1 MKAFFIFIFSLIFA
15 ANCNYGQNK
24 FGFDRHDSIIVK
36 VVNDTLKMAWD
47 GGLNYVQVSDID
59 FDYDGDNDLFV
70 FDRSNDQVLL
80 FENKLTGATRNYLK
94 VSNAHLLFPTG
105 IKNRT
110 ALVDFNGDGNND
122 LFTYAPGGVRVYKNT
137 GNISTGLTW
146 VLYKNFLY
154 TEYPGLTTFLY
165 VSSSDIP
172 AYIDVDN
179 DGDLDVLTFSQSG
192 DRVEYHQNQS
202 QELYASNDS
211 LKFVLKNECWGKFR
225 EGAFD
230 NSVTLNDN
238 TVPCINGSVANP
250 LKKIEHPSNGSFEE
264 KMHSGSTLLA
274 LDMDNSGVLDLVLGD
289 VSATNMV
296 LLMNGGTAPNTNSQM
311 ISQDPNFPSNSIPV
325 NMDVFPAAF
334 HVDVNFD
341 GKRDLIVGANAKG
354 ISKDEKSVFYYQNT
368 GSELLPV
375 FTQKT
380 NAFLQEEMIEHGN
393 GSMPSF
399 FDFDGDGLT
408 DMLVANNYRYK
419 PTQLKETALS
429 LYKNTGTL
437 TTPAFTFVTNNY
449 LNLMSAGYGF
459 RMAPAFGDIDGDGDQ
474 DMLMGTQAGTV
485 HLFNNSGGAGAP
497 VNFSAA
503 PLLNITD
510 ASSTV
515 ITTNS
520 FASPQLFDLDKDGK
534 LDLIL
539 GHKSGE
545 LSYYKNTGTLA
556 SYQFTLQNN
565 LLGSIDISP
574 LTPEGYAF
582 PHFFRLLDTTYLF
595 LNSET
600 GTLLFYDSID
610 NHIGSGDIFHLRA
623 NNFLNISVGSQACF
637 TTNDLDNDGKLDL
650 FMGQD
655 LGGVSHYEVNPN
667 SSAQLLPQQ
676 ELNFALYPNPSS
688 GIITLQLDND
698 EINCTL
704 KIYSSEG
711 KLLQTDILEKS
722 KTELNLQHLAKGMYI
737 FELES
742 KTGRALKRILKE

>member
-1 MKAFFIFIFSLIFA
+1 MKVTSLIILSLIFTI
-15 ANCNYGQNK
+15 NSHYSQNK
-24 FGFDRHDSIIVK
+24 FGFERNDSIIVK
-36 VVNDTLKMAWD
+36 IVNDTLKMAWD
-47 GGLNYVQVSDID
+47 GGLNYVQFSDID
-59 FDYDGDNDLFV
+59 YDYDGDKDLFV

-80 FENKLTGATRNYLK
+80 FENKLTGTTRSYLK
-94 VSNAHLLFPTG
+94 VTNAHLLFPTG
-105 IKNRT
+105 IRNRT
-110 ALVDFNGDGNND
+110 ALVDFNGDGKND
-122 LFTYAPGGVRVYKNT
+122 LFTYAPGSVRVYKNT
-137 GNISTGLTW
+137 GDISTGLTW
-146 VLYKNFLY
+146 TLYKNFLY

-172 AYIDVDN
+172 SYIDVDN
-179 DGDLDVLTFSQSG
+179 DGDLDILTFSQSG

-202 QELYASNDS
+202 QELYATNDS

-230 NSVTLNDN
+230 NTVTLNDN
-238 TVPCINGSVANP
+238 TVPCINGSVTNP
-250 LKKIEHPSNGSFEE
+250 LKKTESTAGGPMEL

-274 LDMDNSGVLDLVLGD
+274 LDIDNSGVLDLVLGD

-296 LLMNGGTAPNTNSQM
+296 LLINGGAAPNTNSQM
-311 ISQDPNFPSNSIPV
+311 ISQDPNFPSNSIPI
-325 NMDVFPAAF
+325 NMDVYPAAF
-334 HVDVNFD
+334 HVDVNYD

-368 GSELLPV
+368 GTEASPI
-375 FTQKT
+375 FTHKT

-399 FDFDGDGLT
+399 FDFDGDGLL

-437 TTPAFTFVTNNY
+437 TEPVFTFVTSNY

-459 RMAPAFGDIDGDGDQ
+459 RMTPAFGDIDGDGDQ
-474 DMLMGTQAGTV
+474 DMMLGTETGNV
-485 HLFNNSGGAGAP
+485 HLFTNSGGSGAP
-497 VNFSAA
+497 VNFSAP
-503 PLLNITD
+503 PLLNLTD
-510 ASSTV
+510 ASATIIST
-515 ITTNS
+515 TS

-545 LSYYKNTGTLA
+545 VSYYKNTGTLT

-565 LLGSIDISP
+565 LLGGIDISP

-595 LNSET
+595 INGET
-600 GTLLFYDSID
+600 GTLSFYDSID
-610 NHIGSGDIFHLRA
+610 NHIASGNFFHLR
-623 NNFLNISVGSQACF
+623 NSNFLNISVGSQACF
-637 TTNDLDNDGKLDL
+637 TTNDIDNDGKIDL

-655 LGGVSHYEVNPN
+655 LGGVSHYEVNPISN
-667 SSAQLLPQQ
+667 AQLDTKSF
-676 ELNFALYPNPSS
+676 LNFEIYPNPSS
-688 GIITLQLDND
+688 GSITIQL
-698 EINCTL
+698 EAFQPNCHL
-704 KIYSSEG
+704 NIYSSDG
-711 KLLQTDILEKS
+711 KLLLHDYLTTNETDINLSHFEKG
-722 KTELNLQHLAKGMYI
+722 LYI
-737 FELES
+737 VQLES
-742 KTGRALKRILKE
+742 TLGRVIKRLIKE